1 MKKDFYKQDPLE
13 KEEDLTTDTGGGLPK
28 EDDEESEA

>member
-13 KEEDLTTDTGGGLPK
+13 KEEDLTTDTGGTVP
-28 EDDEESEA
+28 EEDEEV